1 MLFRRIPLGSALLIL
16 LLPLIAVAGGAPD
29 MVSLKLPKGDPDAGR
44 EAFVALSCC
53 ACHRVAGEHG
63 MPEPVS
69 ANPGP
74 TLGRYHGRQA
84 PSRLAMSIFAP
95 SHEISVTLRG
105 PREDDLSPMPDF
117 SEFMTVRQFM
127 DLVAYVSSL
136 PPKKK
141 EPK

>member
-1 MLFRRIPLGSALLIL
+1 LIL
-16 LLPLIAVAGGAPD
+16 FFPLIAVAAETAD
-29 MVSLKLPKGDPDAGR
+29 MVTLKLPKGDPDKGR
-44 EAFVALSCC
+44 EAFVALSCS
-53 ACHRVAGEHG
+53 ACHRVAGEQG

-69 ANPGP
+69 AAPGP
-74 TLGRYHGRQA
+74 TLGRYHGRQTA
-84 PSRLAMSIFAP
+84 SRLAMSIFSP
-95 SHEISVTLRG
+95 SHEISAPLRE

-117 SEFMTVRQFM
+117 SEAMTVRQFM